1 MINNKD
7 NSKKDYGEITTVKT
21 IRLTV
26 VNKVPKDE
34 NKAMLEVDEFMNEL
48 IGAIK
53 KLGVDNIETLN
64 EKRFVNLDSTNK

>member
-1 MINNKD
+1 MVNNKD

-34 NKAMLEVDEFMNEL
+34 SKAMVQVDEFMTEL

>member
-34 NKAMLEVDEFMNEL
+34 NKAMVEVDEFMAEL

>member
-1 MINNKD
+1 MVNNKD

-34 NKAMLEVDEFMNEL
+34 NKAMVEVDEFMNEL